1 MYQREPVGEGAHQ
14 EIFPEEVERW
24 RRRGASIVDVREGWE
39 YERGHLPGAANVPLG
54 ELPERMG
61 ELGKGPIVLVCAS
74 GNRSEQGARF
84 LSRSGFGEVAN
95 LLGGTVGWARRGRPL
110 E

>member
-1 MYQREPVGEGAHQ
+1 
-14 EIFPEEVERW
+14 
-24 RRRGASIVDVREGWE
+24 VRERWE
-39 YERGHLPGAANVPLG
+39 YERGHLPGAINVPLG
-54 ELPERMG
+54 ELPGRSG

-74 GNRSEQGARF
+74 GNRSEKGARF

-95 LLGGTVGWARRGRPL
+95 LLGGTAGWARRGRPL

>member
-1 MYQREPVGEGAHQ
+1 MYQRESVGEEAYQ
-14 EIFPEEVERW
+14 DIFPEEVERW
-24 RRRGASIVDVREGWE
+24 RRRGAGIVDVRERWE
-39 YERGHLPGAANVPLG
+39 YERGHLPGARNVPLG
-54 ELPERMG
+54 ELPGRAGALG
-61 ELGKGPIVLVCAS
+61 EGPIVLVCAS
-74 GNRSEQGARF
+74 GNRSEEAARF

>member
-1 MYQREPVGEGAHQ
+1 MHQRESAGEEAYQ

-39 YERGHLPGAANVPLG
+39 YERGHLPGAINVPLG

-61 ELGKGPIVLVCAS
+61 ELGRGPVILVCAS
-74 GNRSEQGARF
+74 GNRSEKGARL
-84 LSRSGFGEVAN
+84 LSRGGFGGVAN